1 MTQQKVRIG
10 IVTVSDRASRGEY
23 EDLGGPAIREWLG
36 RALSTEWEA
45 VARVVPD
52 ELDQIET
59 AVFIGMADMAGITID
74 KDPDIFMR
82 GSGQGTND
90 VSGFPNRHT
99 ARRGAEKDKTDVIGS
114 QGDGFAGIGR
124 VGDTANLNFEHG

>member
-36 RALSTEWEA
+36 RALTTEWEA

-52 ELDQIET
+52 ELDQLHCCAAE
-59 AVFIGMADMAGITID
+59 V
-74 KDPDIFMR
+74 R
-82 GSGQGTND
+82 
-90 VSGFPNRHT
+90 RH
-99 ARRGAEKDKTDVIGS
+99 
-114 QGDGFAGIGR
+114 
-124 VGDTANLNFEHG
+124 